1 MLDRAIGIAGLSL
14 AFIFG
19 ILQYYL
25 PQLPMWASAA
35 GIGVGIFLLGVS
47 LGHLWIGRASQP
59 KKIAERALLRLH
71 VYADHRVA
79 DALASENIFR
89 WYQLRQ
95 AIVVTSPDGT
105 EKTAFPS
112 TILFVTF
119 EPEVR
124 ITTLKVQSP
133 DITLPPHEVKEFN
146 QRFAI
151 VVFMGELSTGT
162 VEVSVQP

>member
-1 MLDRAIGIAGLSL
+1 MFDRAIGIAGLSL

-35 GIGVGIFLLGVS
+35 GVGVGIFLLGLS
-47 LGHLWIGRASQP
+47 LGHLLMSRTDQP
-59 KKIAERALLRLH
+59 KKVVERALLRLH

-79 DALASENIFR
+79 DALFSENIFR

-95 AIVVTSPDGT
+95 AIVATSPDGT
-105 EKTAFPS
+105 KKTVFPS
-112 TILFVTF
+112 TTLFVTF
-119 EPEVR
+119 EPKVR
-124 ITTLKVQSP
+124 ISTLKVKSP

-151 VVFMGELSTGT
+151 VVFMDELPTGT
-162 VEVSVQP
+162 LEVSVQP